1 MFLLEGDEEIMI
13 KKLEPFVQKYNELSD
28 LMCSPKI
35 IEDPSQYRQI
45 AKQHAGLA
53 EFVELYDRYSAV
65 LQQIALADEV
75 LRETDDPEL
84 VAMAESEKA
93 EAESKI
99 EGLDSEVRVLLLPKD
114 ASDESN
120 VYIEVRPAAGGDEAS
135 LFGAELFSMYRKYAE
150 KKGWATEIIEYSATE
165 VGGLKEGVMRVDGVG
180 VYRALKWES
189 GVHRVQRVPE
199 TESQGRVHTSTVTVA
214 ILPEVEEVNF
224 EIDEKDLRIDTYRSG
239 GHGGQGVN
247 TTDSAIR
254 ITHLPTGLVVA
265 CQDERSQIKNKDRA
279 MSVLRAKLQDMYTQK
294 AISENAQQRKMQVGT
309 GDRSERIRTYNFPQ
323 GRVTDHRI
331 GLSLHNIYEFMQG
344 DIDEMLSALHEEEIR
359 LKLENL

>member
-1 MFLLEGDEEIMI
+1 MIEKLL
-13 KKLEPFVQKYNELSD
+13 PFVEKYNELSEKMCDANLLSNMNEYRKVAKEHARLSEYVD
-28 LMCSPKI
+28 LYQKYNAVL
-35 IEDPSQYRQI
+35 EQI
-45 AKQHAGLA
+45 KSANEVLA
-53 EFVELYDRYSAV
+53 ETNDA
-65 LQQIALADEV
+65 
-75 LRETDDPEL
+75 EL
-84 VAMAESEKA
+84 VEMAEQEKA

-99 EGLDSEVRVLLLPKD
+99 EDLDAQVKILLLPRD
-114 ASDESN
+114 ENDESN

-135 LFGAELFSMYRKYAE
+135 LFGAELFNMYKKYAE
-150 KKGWATEIIEYSATE
+150 KRGWTVEIIEYNETE
-165 VGGLKEGVMRVDGVG
+165 VGGLKEGVMRVEGEG

-224 EIDEKDLRIDTYRSG
+224 QIDEKDLRIDTYRAG

-254 ITHLPTGLVVA
+254 ITHLPTGIVVA
-265 CQDERSQIKNKDRA
+265 CQDERSQIKNKERA
-279 MSVLRAKLQDMYTQK
+279 MSVLRAKLQDLYTQK
-294 AISENAQQRKMQVGT
+294 AIAENAQQRKTQVGT

-331 GLSLHNIYEFMQG
+331 GLSLFNINDFMQG
-344 DIDEMLSALHEEEIR
+344 NIDEMLDALHNEEIR
-359 LKLENL
+359 LKLEQV

>member
-1 MFLLEGDEEIMI
+1 MIEKLL
-13 KKLEPFVQKYNELSD
+13 PFVEKYNELSEKMCDAD
-28 LMCSPKI
+28 LLSNMN
-35 IEDPSQYRQI
+35 EYRKVAKEHARLSEYVDLYQKYNAVLEQI
-45 AKQHAGLA
+45 KSANEVLA
-53 EFVELYDRYSAV
+53 ETNDA
-65 LQQIALADEV
+65 
-75 LRETDDPEL
+75 EL
-84 VAMAESEKA
+84 VEMAEQEKA

-99 EGLDSEVRVLLLPKD
+99 EDLDAQVKILLLPRD
-114 ASDESN
+114 ENDESN

-135 LFGAELFSMYRKYAE
+135 LFGAELFNMYKKYAE
-150 KKGWATEIIEYSATE
+150 KRGWTVEIIEYNETE
-165 VGGLKEGVMRVDGVG
+165 VGGLKEGVMRVEGEG

-224 EIDEKDLRIDTYRSG
+224 QIDEKDLRIDTYRAG

-254 ITHLPTGLVVA
+254 ITHLPTGIVVA
-265 CQDERSQIKNKDRA
+265 CQDERSQIKNKERA
-279 MSVLRAKLQDMYTQK
+279 MSVLRAKLQDLYTQK
-294 AISENAQQRKMQVGT
+294 AIAENAQQRKTQVGT

-331 GLSLHNIYEFMQG
+331 GLSLFNINDFMQG
-344 DIDEMLSALHEEEIR
+344 NIDEMLDALHNEEIR
-359 LKLENL
+359 LKLEQV